1 MNIFV
6 GGIPWSQSE
15 DMMREHFEKF
25 GTVSSVRI
33 ITDKRSGKSKG
44 YGFVDMPNDEE
55 AKKAIEALNGA
66 EIDGRKIG
74 VTASV
79 EKTQEE
85 KDRDRE
91 KRDSYKKRDNRENRW

>member
-25 GTVSSVRI
+25 GTVSTVRI
-33 ITDKRSGKSKG
+33 ITDKRTGRSKG
-44 YGFVDMPNDEE
+44 YGFIEMPNDEE

-74 VTASV
+74 VTVS
-79 EKTQEE
+79 EE
-85 KDRDRE
+85 RKPEDRKDN
-91 KRDSYKKRDNRENRW
+91 YKKRDNRENRW